1 MFHASSCSA
10 VPLGGEALGDQ
21 HRRGSGGDEAVGAAD
36 DRTVG
41 GKSRKVD
48 ILRSAPEQVAVQ
60 LDPLPAQGAA
70 DAEIRSGEGD
80 PQPGRQALLDD
91 QGLPVDVH
99 PAAAGAGQ
107 QHRARGDRVAGE
119 GLQPGLVPVKG
130 NPLLGELFDVD
141 GLELVRLDELGHQSD
156 DDEQAALE
164 RGQRPEVDLPEVPG
178 PMLLG
183 DEQPRQ
189 EPPREAAFPLAHRRR
204 PPVSGSSCRFL
215 TLFATRA
222 INPNPAAISNSRP
235 GMTRRRNA
243 AREPMKK
250 LEAFIKPFKLEEVK
264 EALSDVGILGMSVTE
279 VRGFG
284 RQRGHSEVYRGSEY
298 KVDFLPKLKIEV
310 AVSEDN
316 FERAVDA
323 IIEGA
328 RTGDVGDGKILVSEL
343 SEVIRIRT
351 GETGNNAI

>member
-1 MFHASSCSA
+1 
-10 VPLGGEALGDQ
+10 
-21 HRRGSGGDEAVGAAD
+21 
-36 DRTVG
+36 
-41 GKSRKVD
+41 
-48 ILRSAPEQVAVQ
+48 
-60 LDPLPAQGAA
+60 
-70 DAEIRSGEGD
+70 
-80 PQPGRQALLDD
+80 
-91 QGLPVDVH
+91 
-99 PAAAGAGQ
+99 
-107 QHRARGDRVAGE
+107 
-119 GLQPGLVPVKG
+119 
-130 NPLLGELFDVD
+130 
-141 GLELVRLDELGHQSD
+141 
-156 DDEQAALE
+156 
-164 RGQRPEVDLPEVPG
+164 
-178 PMLLG
+178 
-183 DEQPRQ
+183 
-189 EPPREAAFPLAHRRR
+189 
-204 PPVSGSSCRFL
+204 
-215 TLFATRA
+215 
-222 INPNPAAISNSRP
+222 
-235 GMTRRRNA
+235 MTRRRNA